1 MVESWSL
8 RKIFHWKHSFGL
20 IPSFWAIGLGLVS
33 IDASGLAGLAYFF
46 FALGTVWSLGFWL
59 TSDFLRK
66 KNPRGWSR
74 NIRKR
79 GGKQS
84 AATYL
89 AWKWGVSTCLVGVF
103 VAAVIQTNAI
113 SERKELLNMHGVLL
127 PAHDPNPPNPCGDI
141 PADAMAVF
149 YGNSAM
155 YARGKSFSLLEI
167 GPTSLLTIDKDET
180 GSAAL
185 TADIRSADGKII
197 ARISRSEFTVNPNNI
212 LSMKR
217 PDRSSLI
224 IDDQYGH
231 TVLNVRYL
239 NPKAIKVLGLFYYAP
254 NQAFDIRD
262 DRQVLGG
269 GETFSRGCLGGGGM
283 RIGPE

>member
-1 MVESWSL
+1 L
-8 RKIFHWKHSFGL
+8 RKLFHSKYSVGFFLWAMGVALVGL
-20 IPSFWAIGLGLVS
+20 AVGLVG
-33 IDASGLAGLAYFF
+33 IDTSGLAWLACFF
-46 FALGTVWSLGFWL
+46 FALGTVWSLGSWL

-66 KNPRGWSR
+66 KNPRGWNR
-74 NIRKR
+74 ATRKR
-79 GGKQS
+79 ASKHS
-84 AATYL
+84 AAAYL
-89 AWKWGVSTCLVGVF
+89 VWKWGVSVSLVGVF
-103 VAAVIQTNAI
+103 VAAVIQTLAI
-113 SERKELLNMHGVLL
+113 SERKELLSMHGVLL

-155 YARGKSFSLLEI
+155 YARGNSFSLLEI
-167 GPTSLLTIDKDET
+167 GPTSLLTIDKDQT

-224 IDDQYGH
+224 VDDQYGH

-239 NPKAIKVLGLFYYAP
+239 NPKAIKVLGLLYFAP

-269 GETFSRGCLGGGGM
+269 NRTFSRGCLGGGGM